1 MSTSLDTDQFEY
13 YLSSLDELGEILIEA
28 DRIDSVS
35 TGILRLTLGTIMAS
49 NGAIFL
55 FNRENN
61 GISKL
66 SSISIKEEQ
75 NNFSLDEAFLEN
87 IKVYQYGHLD
97 YSENPNWISGELKKY
112 LKASKIKTVIPLY
125 HKNKLLGML
134 FVGEKFMSQE
144 FSPIDLKILEI
155 ISNHLTEALYNYE
168 LIENVESKKTE
179 LNIKL
184 LELETL
190 FDIGVAISSVLD
202 VNDLAQEVL
211 FRAVGVLNASKGMFL
226 YQNQNS
232 PILDILSIFN
242 WGDDK
247 FLLSNKIDVF
257 QQMKNGNRGVILTS
271 KHKTEVQK
279 KLKENNLL
287 IVPLRANQN
296 LLGYMILCN
305 KETRKGVEDFNEL
318 DLDILTSLSNQA
330 AVAMDNANL
339 FKEITEAKQF
349 NESILGSIATG
360 VITLNVL
367 GEVDSVNKA
376 GEKILKLEQE
386 VILNNHYMFL
396 FEKDQEI
403 IDIITK
409 AEEVNKIVTEIN
421 IPFLTVSEDTIVNI
435 SAAPRIDVNGNLEGL
450 VIAIEDISD
459 VSKVKNT
466 FKRYVSKQVVDNL
479 LEDDTKLNLGGEERE
494 VTILFT
500 DIRGFTSMSENMKPE
515 EVVTTLNEY
524 FSEMI
529 DIVFKYNGTLDKII
543 GDELMVVF
551 GAPLAAEDDTERAL
565 NTAVEMQ
572 NKIKE
577 LNNIRK
583 KRKEKPV
590 LVGAGINK
598 GYVVSGNIGSRDMMD
613 YTVIGDTVN
622 LGSRLCSAAGPGEII
637 VSKEVTKNQDKHFNF
652 EELVPINV
660 KGKKDKINIF
670 KVNY

>member
-1 MSTSLDTDQFEY
+1 MSNSLDTDQFEY

-28 DRIDSVS
+28 DKIDSVS

-49 NGAIFL
+49 SGAIFL
-55 FNRENN
+55 FDSTKCV
-61 GISKL
+61 ITKL
-66 SSISIKEEQ
+66 SSISIKDDRNQFELAE
-75 NNFSLDEAFLEN
+75 SFLLN

-97 YSENPNWISGELKKY
+97 YSENPDWINGELKEY
-112 LKASKIKTVIPLY
+112 LKISKIKTVIPLY
-125 HKNKLLGML
+125 HKNKFLGVL
-134 FVGEKFMSQE
+134 FIGEKFMSE
-144 FSPIDLKILEI
+144 KFSDIDFKILEI

-168 LIENVESKKTE
+168 LIENVENKTNE

-190 FDIGVAISSVLD
+190 FDIGIAISSVLD
-202 VNDLAQEVL
+202 INDLAQEVL
-211 FRAVGVLNASKGMFL
+211 LRAIGVLNASKGMFL
-226 YQNQNS
+226 YINQNS

-242 WGDDK
+242 WAEEN

-257 QQMKNGNRGVILTS
+257 NQIKNGNRGLILTT
-271 KHKTEVQK
+271 KHKTDVQK

-296 LLGYMILCN
+296 LLGYMVLCD

-360 VITLNVL
+360 VITLNIL

-376 GEKILKLEQE
+376 GENIFKLNKDY
-386 VILNNHYMFL
+386 ILNNHYMFL

-409 AEEVNKIVTEIN
+409 AEEINKIVTEIN
-421 IPFLTVSEDTIVNI
+421 IPFLTASEDTIVNI
-435 SAAPRIDVNGNLEGL
+435 SAAPRINVNGDLEGL
-450 VIAIEDISD
+450 VLAIEDISD

-551 GAPLAAEDDTERAL
+551 GAPLSADDDTERAL
-565 NTAVEMQ
+565 NTAIEMQ
-572 NKIKE
+572 RKIKE
-577 LNNIRK
+577 LNNSRK
-583 KRKEKPV
+583 KRRAKPV

-598 GYVVSGNIGSRDMMD
+598 GFVVSGNIGSRDMMD

-637 VSKEVTKNQDKHFNF
+637 VSKEVTKNQDKNF
-652 EELVPINV
+652 KFDELVPINV

>member
-55 FNRENN
+55 FNSKNN

-112 LKASKIKTVIPLY
+112 LKASKIKTIIPLY

-211 FRAVGVLNASKGMFL
+211 FRAIGVLNASKGMFL

-305 KETRKGVEDFNEL
+305 KETRKGIEDFNEL

-386 VILNNHYMFL
+386 AILNNHYMFL

-409 AEEVNKIVTEIN
+409 AEEINKIVTEIN

-637 VSKEVTKNQDKHFNF
+637 VSKEVTKNQDNKFKF